1 MPLSKITGNSFNA
14 SANTNIDNGLLFL
27 NPVTNTIGINT
38 TNPANGRIVITGS
51 VVTTSQGIRLTGDT
65 ADARFICESATL
77 GAGILGTFSD
87 HSQLFYTNSTEKMR
101 ILSNGNVGIGVT
113 TPSFLTEI
121 VGGTNTAETTL
132 FQLRSNH
139 TGTNTGTTLAFA
151 NSTNPTAGSGRV
163 ELAAIR
169 DTSSGASFRIRVA
182 NSSGTITERMR
193 ITDNGDLRF
202 GTTSSIISQEKVSFD
217 AGNSAGYGLCVS
229 TATTGGYSALLLR
242 NNDGNSTS
250 NQVFFVHG
258 ATFVG
263 SITSTASTTGY
274 NSNSDYRLKEN
285 IAPMTGALAKVAQLK
300 PVTYKWKVDGSNGQG
315 FIAHELAEVVPDC
328 VSGEKDAVDADGNI
342 RAQGVDTSFLVA
354 TLTAAIQEQQAIIA
368 SLTSRIEALEN
379 Q

>member
-101 ILSNGNVGIGVT
+101 ILSNGRVGIGVT

-121 VGGTNTAETTL
+121 VGGTDTAETTL
-132 FQLRSNH
+132 LQIRSNF
-139 TGTNTGTTLAFA
+139 GGVNTATTLAFG

-163 ELAAIR
+163 ELVAAR
-169 DTSSGASFRIRVA
+169 DAVTASSFRIKTGDSDG
-182 NSSGTITERMR
+182 NCTEKMR
-193 ITDNGDLRF
+193 IDTIGSLRV
-202 GTTSSIISQEKVSFD
+202 GTTAAIVAQEKASIN
-217 AGNSAGYGLCVS
+217 AGASAGYGLCVS
-229 TATTGGYSALLLR
+229 TATPGGYSALLLR

-250 NQVFFVHG
+250 NQIFFQHQS
-258 ATFVG
+258 TFVG
-263 SITSTASTTGY
+263 SVTSTASTTAY
-274 NSNSDYRLKEN
+274 NTSSDYRLKEN
-285 IAPMTGALAKVAQLK
+285 IAPMTGALATVSLLK
-300 PVTYKWKVDGSNGQG
+300 PVTYKWKVNGSNGQG
-315 FIAHELAEVVPDC
+315 FIAHELQAVVPDC
-328 VSGEKDAVDADGNI
+328 VTGEKDAVDADGNI
-342 RAQGVDTSFLVA
+342 KAQGVDTSFLVA

>member
-101 ILSNGNVGIGVT
+101 ILSNGRVGIGVT

-121 VGGTNTAETTL
+121 VGGTDTTETTL
-132 FQLRSNH
+132 LQLRSNF
-139 TGTNTGTTLAFA
+139 GGVNTATTLAFG

-163 ELAAIR
+163 ELVAAR
-169 DTSSGASFRIRVA
+169 DAVTASSFRIKTA
-182 NSSGTITERMR
+182 DSDGNCTEKMR
-193 ITDNGDLRF
+193 IATNGDLRV
-202 GTTSSIISQEKVSFD
+202 GTTTSIISQEKASID
-217 AGNSAGYGLCVS
+217 AGSLKGYGLCVS
-229 TATTGGYSALLLR
+229 TATTGGYAALVCR

-250 NQVFFVHG
+250 NQIFFVHQN
-258 ATFVG
+258 TFVG
-263 SITSTASTTGY
+263 SVTSTASSTGY
-274 NSNSDYRLKEN
+274 NTSSDYRLKQN
-285 IAPMTGALAKVAQLK
+285 IAPMTGALATVSLLK
-300 PVTYKWKVDGSNGQG
+300 PVTYKWKVNGSNGQG

-328 VSGEKDAVDADGNI
+328 VTGEKDAVDANGNI
-342 RAQGVDTSFLVA
+342 KPQGVDTSFLVA